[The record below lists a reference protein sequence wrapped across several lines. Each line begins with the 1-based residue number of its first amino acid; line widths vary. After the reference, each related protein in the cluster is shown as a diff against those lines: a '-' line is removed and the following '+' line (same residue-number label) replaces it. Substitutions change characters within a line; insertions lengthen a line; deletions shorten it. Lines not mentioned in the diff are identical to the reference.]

1 MRSGIGY
8 DIHRLTQGRP
18 LILGGVTIDST
29 LGLAGHSDAD
39 VLIHAI
45 IDALLGAASMGDIGE
60 LFPDTDV
67 AYKDAD
73 STKLLSEVVNRLTQ
87 ANFTINNVDTIIIAE
102 RPKLSS
108 YKNRIT
114 QRLAELL
121 KIDVSRVNV
130 KAKTAEGLGP
140 IGEGAGIAAHAIATV
155 LPPKNPQ

>member
-18 LILGGVTIDST
+18 LILGGVTIDSA

-121 KIDVSRVNV
+121 KIDATRVNV